1 MQPKIRRFPRVQA
14 EHAVMV
20 RLLGVQP
27 FEEFAR
33 TRIIGPGGC
42 MFVSEESLGYGS
54 LMELSIAVQG
64 RVLKTDSRVVYEI
77 RKSPTEHQVGVE
89 FLRISPGDRK
99 STVRRESAATAPIR
113 GVSPCH
119 RTSPVSSPPRVSL
132 PVRVPGMRFC

>member
-1 MQPKIRRFPRVQA
+1 MQPRPKIRRFPRVQA

-77 RKSPTEHQVGVE
+77 RNSPTEHQVGVE
-89 FLRISPGDRK
+89 FLRISPGDRAFL
-99 STVRRESAATAPIR
+99 ESIVGQR
-113 GVSPCH
+113 LG
-119 RTSPVSSPPRVSL
+119 PRNSL
-132 PVRVPGMRFC
+132 PGLAFN

>member
-1 MQPKIRRFPRVQA
+1 MKSSPKIRRFPRVPA

-20 RLLGVQP
+20 RLLGVTP

-42 MFVSEESLGYGS
+42 MFVSEESLGFGS

-64 RVLKTDSRVVYEI
+64 RVLKTDGRVVYEI

-89 FLRISPGDRK
+89 FLRITPADRAFLETFVGRK
-99 STVRRESAATAPIR
+99 FSAGAA
-113 GVSPCH
+113 
-119 RTSPVSSPPRVSL
+119 L
-132 PVRVPGMRFC
+132 N

>member
-1 MQPKIRRFPRVQA
+1 MQPRPKIRRFPRVQA

-20 RLLGVQP
+20 RLLGVHP

-33 TRIIGPGGC
+33 TRILGPGGC
-42 MFVSEESLGYGS
+42 MFVSEESLGFGS

-89 FLRISPGDRK
+89 FLRISAGDRAFLESIVGQRLGPK
-99 STVRRESAATAPIR
+99 STLKGPA
-113 GVSPCH
+113 
-119 RTSPVSSPPRVSL
+119 
-132 PVRVPGMRFC
+132 FN

>member
-1 MQPKIRRFPRVQA
+1 MQPRPKIRRFPRVPA

-20 RLLGVQP
+20 RLLGVRP

-42 MFVSEESLGYGS
+42 MFVSEESLGFGS

-64 RVLKTDSRVVYEI
+64 RVLKTDGRVVYEI

-89 FLRISPGDRK
+89 FLRITPADRAFLESVVGGSRRPGGADP
-99 STVRRESAATAPIR
+99 AAVA
-113 GVSPCH
+113 
-119 RTSPVSSPPRVSL
+119 L
-132 PVRVPGMRFC
+132 N